1 MLDRRSEQRRRNLFG
16 IHPPACTCV
25 DCSRKRSG
33 LPPLSRLPTQPTEED
48 WEAFTKSLNPT
59 DATQSPSDARSGPG
73 QGDGDDPI
81 VVAPTEPPAEDDD
94 ASEQGEGD
102 GTAQSLS
109 DAISNPEQSDDDDP
123 SAVSTTPP
131 PSEERDAP
139 EQPDGNAPAVV
150 SPTMPPEN
158 GACEKPLVRRLWD
171 SLRRRGRAP
180 LAGT

>member
-1 MLDRRSEQRRRNLFG
+1 MRDRRSEQRRRNLFG

-33 LPPLSRLPTQPTEED
+33 LPPVSRLPTQPTEED

-59 DATQSPSDARSGPG
+59 DATQSPSDARSDPG
-73 QGDGDDPI
+73 QTDGDDPI

-102 GTAQSLS
+102 GAAQSLS

-123 SAVSTTPP
+123 AAVSTTPP
-131 PSEERDAP
+131 PSEES
-139 EQPDGNAPAVV
+139 GAPAVV
-150 SPTMPPEN
+150 SPTMPPEEN
-158 GACEKPLVRRLWD
+158 GAHEKPLVKRLWD
-171 SLRRRGRAP
+171 ALRRRGRGATCGD
-180 LAGT
+180 LSEGK